1 MTRLVRFVLV
11 PALVGVLSVSVAWA
25 GAGLAPVPQVT
36 PDDLV
41 AATVAGEQGAGAS
54 ASGTDA
60 APAGRGRDGRGAVP
74 GARVPDHANAD
85 GVTVPGDPGET
96 GILAGAAKVSI
107 YPDPDEEAGEEWVRE
122 GCETLGGDAGPATLG
137 HTFELSSPWPR
148 KPGCIYVGGYGI
160 GPMNAVTDFDTEYG
174 LWARSVALSDGS
186 ETLVLTVVDGVY
198 WFGEYAT
205 MCDGC
210 GAFDLAEELGSELGI
225 DPAGLVFA
233 ATHSHTA
240 PDFIGGWGGVP
251 DWYMDQVADAL
262 RDSVRGAVAALR
274 PAVVEADEILA
285 REHNRERRKTY
296 RSAEEAGLSWFRA
309 LDAADGTT
317 IATVGAYAAHPTSVG
332 SNGRIAHPDWPGV
345 FNARLEERFDG
356 VGLHFMTGLG
366 NMSTNGGLAIGTRL
380 ADLLPEP
387 GEGRRLTDTDVR
399 VARTR
404 WNHPVTNPALT
415 ALATPGF
422 FDRPF
427 SGPAS
432 VSDGKAAER
441 PCTSASPVSVSTSVT
456 AARVGNLWF
465 TGAPGE
471 IFSNYSNTIKERTT
485 GGGTIATFPLGMAND
500 AMGYIMQSVE
510 TFDESRLAALG
521 FAGQRQF
528 EYEDAYSIDR
538 CFGDMALETTLRLI
552 DTLR

>member
-1 MTRLVRFVLV
+1 MTRLIRFVLV
-11 PALVGVLSVSVAWA
+11 PALVGVLSISVAWA
-25 GAGLAPVPQVT
+25 GAGLAPVPVS

-41 AATVAGEQGAGAS
+41 PLGAGGAAAEGSEDAGQATAPSATRGPATAPGAPAERVPAQAAVAS
-54 ASGTDA
+54 AGTPDA
-60 APAGRGRDGRGAVP
+60 S
-74 GARVPDHANAD
+74 
-85 GVTVPGDPGET
+85 VTGL
-96 GILAGAAKVSI
+96 LAGAAKVSI
-107 YPDPDEEAGEEWVRE
+107 YPDPDEDAGEVWKTE
-122 GCETLGGDAGPATLG
+122 GCETLGSDAGPGTIG
-137 HTFELSSPWPR
+137 HAFDLTSPWPR
-148 KPGCIYVGGYGI
+148 DPDCIYVGGYGI

-174 LWARSVALSDGS
+174 LWARSTALSDGE

-210 GAFDLAEELGSELGI
+210 GSFALAEELGGELGI
-225 DPAGLVFA
+225 DPAGFVIT

-251 DWYMDQVADAL
+251 DWYMDQVADAI
-262 RDSVRGAVAALR
+262 RDSIRGAVASLE
-274 PAVVEADEILA
+274 PATVEAGEILA
-285 REHNRERRKTY
+285 RQHNRERRNTY

-309 LDAADGTT
+309 LDAEGVT

-332 SNGRIAHPDWPGV
+332 GNNRVAHPDWPGV
-345 FNARLEERFDG
+345 FNTRLEERFGG

-380 ADLLPEP
+380 ADLIPAV
-387 GEGRRLTDTDVR
+387 GEGTPLTDTTVR
-399 VARTR
+399 VADVY
-404 WNHPVTNPALT
+404 WDHPVTNPVLT

-427 SGPAS
+427 SGPAA
-432 VSDGKAAER
+432 VREGKSSER
-441 PCTSASPVSVSTSVT
+441 PCVSTSPVSVHTKIN

-471 IFSNYSNTIKERTT
+471 IFSNYSNTVKERTA
-485 GGGTIATFPLGMAND
+485 GNETIATFPLGMAND
-500 AMGYIMQSVE
+500 AMGYIIQSIE
-510 TFDESRLAALG
+510 TFDESRTGLG
-521 FAGQRQF
+521 FSGQKAF

-538 CFGDMALETTLRLI
+538 CFGDMALETTLRMI
-552 DTLR
+552 EGLR